1 MSKSPRPALSEEA
14 LHVRRGCIRLLTCLG
29 QACLV
34 EVPLPNQRRA
44 DIVAI
49 ASDGKITIIEVKSG
63 LPDFRADQKWM
74 DYLGFCDAFY
84 FAVDVNFPSNVL
96 PQDIGYICAD
106 EFDGEIMRPS
116 ALEPLKAARRNALM
130 RQLAR
135 LGAFRLTAVHDPRL
149 RTGIIDPEG

>member
-14 LHVRRGCIRLLTCLG
+14 LQVRRGCIRLFTRLG
-29 QACLV
+29 HACLV

-49 ASDGKITIIEVKSG
+49 SRDGKITIIEVKSG
-63 LPDFRADQKWM
+63 LPDFKADQKWM
-74 DYLGFCDAFY
+74 DYLGFCDSFY
-84 FAVDVNFPSNVL
+84 FAVDVHFPSNVL

-116 ALEPLKAARRNALM
+116 DLEPLKATRRNALM
-130 RQLAR
+130 RRLAR
-135 LGAFRLTAVHDPRL
+135 LGAFRLTAIYDPRL
-149 RTGIIDPEG
+149 QTGVIEPET